1 MKSFRLLR
9 RMYPVALLAVGG
21 CVTDLQLQGFFFQEL
36 ARVIAGYAG
45 LFFDTFLRATQTGG

>member
-9 RMYPVALLAVGG
+9 RVCPFALLAVGG
-21 CVTDLQLQGFFFQEL
+21 CVTDLQFQGFFFQEL

-45 LFFDTFLRATQTGG
+45 LAFDTILRATQTG